1 MTADQTIALISS
13 IGTCLSAIATFLT
26 IRQIA
31 KQREASYRPELAFSR
46 TFFVAEP
53 DPIRAGALPE
63 KWVNKKLGLETPMLL
78 DDLSVPLRNVGLG
91 TAKAIAISWSFPID
105 QTIERVNQ
113 SAQKTLTPAYFSR
126 DDWGVSLKSES
137 LGNGT
142 SMWKNQKNV
151 SVDFVLP
158 ASVEREPMEV
168 RLPHAY
174 VQLCSAVLYF
184 ASKDKHAKF
193 SFDLPILSA
202 NIEYVDIG
210 NLTHRATFEFIL
222 NVVAISGNGE
232 AFDVYIDCTKRV

>member
-91 TAKAIAISWSFPID
+91 TAKAITISWSFPID
-105 QTIERVNQ
+105 QTLPIRLVHPLFA
-113 SAQKTLTPAYFSR
+113 SGYMQKGEDDNPTGHRIAR
-126 DDWGVSLKSES
+126 DKL
-137 LGNGT
+137 
-142 SMWKNQKNV
+142 
-151 SVDFVLP
+151 
-158 ASVEREPMEV
+158 
-168 RLPHAY
+168 
-174 VQLCSAVLYF
+174 VQLHSRRY
-184 ASKDKHAKF
+184 
-193 SFDLPILSA
+193 
-202 NIEYVDIG
+202 
-210 NLTHRATFEFIL
+210 
-222 NVVAISGNGE
+222 
-232 AFDVYIDCTKRV
+232 